1 MGLSSDRL
9 KDLVKALEND
19 ESDIFLDWIVK
30 EIKSIRVD
38 YLKEKIIAIL
48 EDEIKG
54 EKYEI

>member
-9 KDLVKALEND
+9 KDLVKALEDD
-19 ESDIFLDWIVK
+19 ESDIFFDWIIK

-38 YLKEKIIAIL
+38 YLKEKIVAIL
-48 EDEIKG
+48 EDEIKR